1 MLRGFF
7 ERRDIDMSKKKRIE
21 EEAEKAKAAEV
32 TVKTEVSAKKAE
44 PKATAA
50 SEKATEAKP
59 AKKTKSESAGSAKTP
74 KPKEPTKSESEALA
88 AMGGGERN
96 LKPMTTKQLT
106 EAMYEF
112 AVRVFEWQQTADSE
126 IECHGKTLKDHEK
139 RLAKLEESQI
149 RQSPKPEPKPEPEP
163 EPKPEP
169 EPESKSPV
177 KVQPLV
183 NRDDGNRF
191 PFADGPCDQLWLWYS
206 AKRKTW
212 CGPTDVNTACRL
224 SAKTPVKAYVWI
236 KNGKATPMTEEE
248 IAEYFG

>member
-1 MLRGFF
+1 
-7 ERRDIDMSKKKRIE
+7 MSKRKRIE
-21 EEAEKAKAAEV
+21 QEAEKAKAAEV

-59 AKKTKSESAGSAKTP
+59 AKKTKSESAGSAKKAAP
-74 KPKEPTKSESEALA
+74 KTSELTKSEALA
-88 AMGGGERN
+88 AMSGGERN

-149 RQSPKPEPKPEPEP
+149 RQSPKP